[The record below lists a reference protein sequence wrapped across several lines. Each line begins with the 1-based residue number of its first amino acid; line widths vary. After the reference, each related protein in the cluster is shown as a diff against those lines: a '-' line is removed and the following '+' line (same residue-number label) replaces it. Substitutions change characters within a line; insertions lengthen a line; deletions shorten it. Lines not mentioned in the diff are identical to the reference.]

1 MAERDFVAECI
12 RLHVQ
17 DRWEARK
24 HRRQMVRS
32 HRWDTTLLLLVF

>member
-17 DRWEARK
+17 DKKQLIIRGFFRRIIRRK
-24 HRRQMVRS
+24 EH
-32 HRWDTTLLLLVF
+32 